1 MAFSRND
8 YVFNGHS
15 RMRANPLASYH
26 TATGPA
32 TEPPPPPPP
41 FVQDGGNGGGALRP
55 TVDDEG
61 GKQPPQTAPLLR
73 EDADCSNSAPL
84 DDDSDVDSDA
94 TASRK
99 GTRTRGSRGRRPSPA
114 VRKLHCRQFNDT
126 GTCTFEAQCKYS
138 HDVVAPVPK
147 AKSNAN
153 RWATQVQ
160 QRRSANGG
168 TLHFTATTTAT
179 NTVSPAPKGKGKAK
193 RADAEA

>member
-8 YVFNGHS
+8 YVFHGFS

-41 FVQDGGNGGGALRP
+41 FLQDGGNGGGALRP

-61 GKQPPQTAPLLR
+61 GKQPPQMALLTV
-73 EDADCSNSAPL
+73 EDADEGTSAPL
-84 DDDSDVDSDA
+84 GKDSDVDSDA

-99 GTRTRGSRGRRPSPA
+99 GTRTRGSRGCRPSPA
-114 VRKLHCRQFNDT
+114 VRKPHCRQLKDT
-126 GTCTFEAQCKYS
+126 GTCTFGIRCKYS
-138 HDVVAPVPK
+138 HDVDASAPTARNQSKRVT
-147 AKSNAN
+147 
-153 RWATQVQ
+153 TQVQ

-193 RADAEA
+193 RAGAEA